1 MSMSRPGT
9 VAVLAGTLLFAL
21 AACGS
26 PTSGNTNAST
36 GMGSLAPTASA
47 ASTVPSSVPANSTPS
62 PVPSP
67 TPSVVITT
75 VSGDTVLF
83 ATPSGNIGCA
93 LSADNVRCDIG
104 DRTWTAPPKPSTC
117 QLDYGNGLVLSGSGA
132 AVSCAGDTLLH
143 ATTNVL
149 AYGHGLRDGL
159 MQCVS
164 QSSGVRC
171 DDLGTG
177 HGFTLAKENYTLF

>member
-26 PTSGNTNAST
+26 TNSGSNAST
-36 GMGSLAPTASA
+36 GMGSLAPT
-47 ASTVPSSVPANSTPS
+47 TPSSIFSTSPS
-62 PVPSP
+62 PAPATVTPSP
-67 TPSVVITT
+67 TPSVVIST

-104 DRTWTAPPKPSTC
+104 DRTWTVPAKPSTC

-177 HGFTLAKENYTLF
+177 HGFTLAKENYSLF